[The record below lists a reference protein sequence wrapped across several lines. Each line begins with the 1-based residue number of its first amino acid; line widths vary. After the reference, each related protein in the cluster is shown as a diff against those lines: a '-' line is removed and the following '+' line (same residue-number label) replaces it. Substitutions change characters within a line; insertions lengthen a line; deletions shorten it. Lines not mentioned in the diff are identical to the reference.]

1 MVSKVIDI
9 DCSVY
14 STDVKLAIFYMEII
28 ELSKNKEIEKKKRKK
43 ISSVIKMSD
52 RCRCYI
58 IIIFENIAFCHI
70 FYI

>member
-28 ELSKNKEIEKKKRKK
+28 ELSKNKEIEKKKKK
-43 ISSVIKMSD
+43 NKFSDKNVRSMSMLHNY
-52 RCRCYI
+52 YI
-58 IIIFENIAFCHI
+58 
-70 FYI
+70 

>member
-14 STDVKLAIFYMEII
+14 STDVKLAIF
-28 ELSKNKEIEKKKRKK
+28 ELSKNKEIEKK
-43 ISSVIKMSD
+43 SSVIKTSD